1 MSKSDLQLKQD
12 VEAELRWDPK
22 LNAEQIGVSV
32 NNGAVSLL
40 GTIDSYAEKRAVE
53 DAVKRV
59 GAVRVVADELSVRI
73 NGAHAHDD
81 SEIAEAALRALNWD
95 VWVPKTVTAKIQAG
109 MITLEGRVD
118 WNYQRDS
125 AERAVRNLEGV
136 TSVNNAIKVK
146 TAATVSQVRERV
158 EAALQR
164 QATRDASTIQVA
176 TSGSVVT
183 LSGSA
188 SSWHAIEEATA
199 AAWAAPGVTDVLQKL
214 EMTV

>member
-1 MSKSDLQLKQD
+1 MIKSDLQLKQD

-22 LNAEQIGVSV
+22 LNAEQIGVAV

-40 GTIDSYAEKRAVE
+40 GTIDSYAEKRAAE
-53 DAVKRV
+53 EAVKRV
-59 GAVRVVADELSVRI
+59 GAVRVFADELSVRVL
-73 NGAHAHDD
+73 GPHVHDD
-81 SEIAEAALRALNWD
+81 SEIAEAALRALSWD
-95 VWVPKTVTAKIQAG
+95 VWVPKTVTAKIQGG

-136 TSVNNAIKVK
+136 ISVNNAIKVK
-146 TAATVSQVRERV
+146 TAATVAQVRERV

-164 QATRDASTIQVA
+164 QATHDANSIQVA
-176 TSGSVVT
+176 TNGSVVT
-183 LSGSA
+183 LSGNA

-199 AAWAAPGVTDVLQKL
+199 AAWGAPGVTDVLQKL